1 MLERICLMIALVASL
16 MTAAEKRCLLAVFSH
31 PDDETTIGPLLAKY
45 AKEGH
50 DVYLAAITSGQK
62 GATPHGKIPAG
73 DELGA
78 AREAELRCSAKA
90 LGIHPPFALGFQ
102 DQGLSTPPVME
113 KATQRLREI
122 IEQVKPQVIITFGPE
137 GVTGHPDHRTTHSI
151 VSEIFQQRGRLR
163 HQPERLYLV
172 AFPESLFAKM
182 PAGMEM
188 ARPFK
193 TVSDI
198 FITTEIDG
206 RRGDEAADRAIDCH
220 QTQWTP
226 EQMKVMKVM
235 KVQSF
240 GGRVY
245 LRRAASVDERPARR
259 ENSLF
264 AP

>member
-1 MLERICLMIALVASL
+1 MLQRLCVTAILIAQL

-50 DVYLAAITSGQK
+50 DVYLATITSGQK
-62 GATPHGKIPAG
+62 GTTPHGKTPAG
-73 DELGA
+73 DELGV
-78 AREAELRCSAKA
+78 AREAELRCAAKA

-102 DQGLSTPPVME
+102 DQGISTPPVMA
-113 KATQRLREI
+113 KVAQRLREI

-137 GVTGHPDHRTTHSI
+137 GVTGHPDHRATHSI

-163 HQPERLYLV
+163 HQPEKLYLV
-172 AFPESLFAKM
+172 AFPESLFTKM
-182 PAGMEM
+182 PPGMEM
-188 ARPFK
+188 ARAFK
-193 TVSDI
+193 TVSDV
-198 FITTEIDG
+198 FITTEIDS
-206 RRGDEAADRAIDCH
+206 RAGDAAADRAIECH

-226 EQMKVMKVM
+226 EQMKVMQAM

-240 GGRVY
+240 GGKVY
-245 LRRAASVDERPARR
+245 LRRAAAVDERPARR
-259 ENSLF
+259 ESSVF